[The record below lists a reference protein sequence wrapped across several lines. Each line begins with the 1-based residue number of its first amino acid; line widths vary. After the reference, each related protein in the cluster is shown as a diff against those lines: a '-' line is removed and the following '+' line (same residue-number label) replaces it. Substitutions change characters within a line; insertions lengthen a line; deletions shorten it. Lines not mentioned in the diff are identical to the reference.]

1 MGSGDLIMLA
11 YYIYEPQPG
20 FYQTKNP
27 TYYFVAI
34 ITVKTLQNPDQN

>member
-11 YYIYEPQPG
+11 YEPQPG

-34 ITVKTLQNPDQN
+34 ITVKTSQNPDQN